1 MQQRRNESGT
11 AVSRMKSGFSTEKSG
26 DSLYASYAGM
36 IQIRYKG
43 HRQHLYLSPFRR
55 TPLLYFYILVTL
67 FFCVN
72 LWRVKNS
79 KAKAAKAKTA
89 KAKTATEANDTK
101 VQKGMKTA
109 RTNGLS
115 DFG

>member
-1 MQQRRNESGT
+1 
-11 AVSRMKSGFSTEKSG
+11 MKSGFSTEKSY

-67 FFCVN
+67 FFSVN
-72 LWRVKNS
+72 PVAVKDRKVSRVS
-79 KAKAAKAKTA
+79 K
-89 KAKTATEANDTK
+89 
-101 VQKGMKTA
+101 
-109 RTNGLS
+109 
-115 DFG
+115 

>member
-1 MQQRRNESGT
+1 MQQHRNESGT
-11 AVSRMKSGFSTEKSG
+11 AVSRMKSGFSTEKSY

-67 FFCVN
+67 FFSVN
-72 LWRVKNS
+72 PVWL
-79 KAKAAKAKTA
+79 KTA
-89 KAKTATEANDTK
+89 KSAESADDTK
-101 VQKGMKTA
+101 VRKGIKPA
-109 RTNGLS
+109 RSNGASDLS
-115 DFG
+115 RSMLYEQA